1 MAFSV
6 FSSRSKV
13 INLVF
18 NDQYIRYVE
27 LKQSNPPV
35 PLRWGE
41 KKLSPGMIS
50 DGKIVDFETLS
61 MVIDECIHDWHINKR
76 EVRFIVPD
84 SIVIIRKLSIPGDIA
99 GDEINSYIYLEL
111 GSTIHLPFEQAVFDT
126 VVMAKN
132 EDKQE
137 IILFAA
143 PEKNVLEYSQL
154 LSEAKLKPIAA
165 DISPLANYRLFS
177 SASDGDKNMN
187 AILVQFDTHL
197 VSMTIFEGV
206 FPLFLRHLSI
216 ELNDWLDPDAMT
228 PQQDGMGL
236 VDELNYQFEDVYK
249 EISKLMDF
257 YTFSFTQGKKTID
270 QIILNGDHPSL
281 ERILAEMGERFTIPV
296 KPITYNGPVHTDMEE
311 FPRSHYLG
319 LGLGLKE
326 VR

>member
-1 MAFSV
+1 MALSV

-27 LKQSNPPV
+27 LKQSTPPV

-50 DGKIVDFETLS
+50 DGKIVDFDTLS
-61 MVIDECIHDWHINKR
+61 MVIDECIQDWKINKR

-84 SIVIIRKLSIPGDIA
+84 SIVIIRKLSIPSDIA
-99 GDEINSYIYLEL
+99 VDEINSYIYLEL
-111 GSTIHLPFEQAVFDT
+111 GATIHLPFEHAVFDT
-126 VVMAKN
+126 VIMSKAG
-132 EDKQE
+132 EKQE

-143 PEKNVLEYSQL
+143 PEKNVLEYSDL

-177 SASDGDKNMN
+177 AATDELEKAN

-197 VSMTIFEGV
+197 VSMTIFEGA

-216 ELNDWLDPDAMT
+216 ELNDWLNPDAMSV
-228 PQQDGMGL
+228 QQDGVGQ
-236 VDELNYQFEDVYK
+236 VNELNYQFEDVYK

-257 YTFSFTQGKKTID
+257 YTYSFTQGKKMIE
-270 QIILNGDHPSL
+270 QIAVNGDHPL
-281 ERILAEMGERFTIPV
+281 FERILAEMGERFTIPV
-296 KPITYNGPVHTDMEE
+296 KPITYDGSLHAEMEE
-311 FPRSHYLG
+311 FPRSYYLG

-326 VR
+326 VK

>member
-1 MAFSV
+1 MALSV

-27 LKQSNPPV
+27 LKQSTPPV
-35 PLRWGE
+35 PLKWGE
-41 KKLSPGMIS
+41 KKLSPGIIS

-61 MVIDECIHDWHINKR
+61 MVIDECIHDWKLNKR

-84 SIVIIRKLSIPGDIA
+84 SIVIIRKLSIPLDIA
-99 GDEINSYIYLEL
+99 EDEINSYIYLEL
-111 GSTIHLPFEQAVFDT
+111 GATIHLPFEQAVFDT
-126 VVMAKN
+126 VVMSIAN
-132 EDKQE
+132 EKQE

-143 PEKNVLEYSQL
+143 PEKNVLEYSEL

-177 SASDGDKNMN
+177 TTSNEQDNVNS
-187 AILVQFDTHL
+187 IIIQFDTHL
-197 VSMTIFEGV
+197 VSMTIFEGA

-216 ELNDWLDPDAMT
+216 ELNDWLEPEAIGV
-228 PQQDGMGL
+228 QQGGIGQ

-257 YTFSFTQGKKTID
+257 YTFSFTQGKKKID
-270 QIILNGDHPSL
+270 QLIVNGDHPSF
-281 ERILAEMGERFTIPV
+281 ERILTEMGERFNISV
-296 KPITYNGPVHTDMEE
+296 QPIVYNGPVHAGMGI

-326 VR
+326 V

>member
-1 MAFSV
+1 MALSV
-6 FSSRSKV
+6 FSSRNKV

-27 LKQSNPPV
+27 LKQSTPPV

-41 KKLSPGMIS
+41 KKLSPGIIS

-61 MVIDECIHDWHINKR
+61 MMIDECIYDWKINKR

-84 SIVIIRKLSIPGDIA
+84 SIVIIRKLSIPLDIA
-99 GDEINSYIYLEL
+99 EDEINSYIYLEL
-111 GSTIHLPFEQAVFDT
+111 GATIHLPFEQAVFDT
-126 VVMAKN
+126 VVMAKT

-143 PEKNVLEYSQL
+143 PEKNVLEYSEL
-154 LSEAKLKPIAA
+154 LSEAKLRPIAA

-177 SASDGDKNMN
+177 QTFQERENTN
-187 AILVQFDTHL
+187 AILIQFDTHL
-197 VSMTIFEGV
+197 VSMTIFEDA

-216 ELNDWLDPDAMT
+216 ELNDWLDPEGISVT
-228 PQQDGMGL
+228 QDGIDK
-236 VDELNYQFEDVYK
+236 VNELNYKFEDVYK
-249 EISKLMDF
+249 EVNKLMDF
-257 YTFSFTQGKKTID
+257 YTFSFTQGKKKID
-270 QIILNGDHPSL
+270 QIIVNGDHPL
-281 ERILAEMGERFTIPV
+281 FDRILGEMGERFTIPV
-296 KPITYNGPVHTDMEE
+296 IPISCNWPVHSDKED

-326 VR
+326 V